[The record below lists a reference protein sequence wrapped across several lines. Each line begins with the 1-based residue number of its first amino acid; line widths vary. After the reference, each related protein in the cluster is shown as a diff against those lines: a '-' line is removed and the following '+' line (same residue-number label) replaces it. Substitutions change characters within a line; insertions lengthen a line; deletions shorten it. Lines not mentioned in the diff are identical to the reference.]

1 MTRCIDKET
10 CCNACTYEQRSQ
22 KQEEEAKLTGTAG
35 LLLPECTNSSI
46 FSAYRCCDPRG
57 RAIDGKCIQSL
68 PELLNCRETVFTTHS
83 HSPRNGIRHRL
94 RNRWYQVIDWLK
106 RINACA
112 SHLSHAMEGI
122 RGNKTCEQ
130 GVDSRAQP
138 IDIGTC
144 IGSSRILFRGSIAR

>member
-46 FSAYRCCDPRG
+46 FSAYRCWNRRG
-57 RAIDGKCIQSL
+57 RANDGY
-68 PELLNCRETVFTTHS
+68 ETLL
-83 HSPRNGIRHRL
+83 L
-94 RNRWYQVIDWLK
+94 YQVIDWLK

-144 IGSSRILFRGSIAR
+144 IGS